1 MQVIIVSAIEVGI
14 LFLFLTGKILVMGST
29 IEICASSHKNP
40 TTGPNGSILTDLEEG
55 PSTVINGTLGSERG
69 GIQFLYNDK
78 SNTTLDLMRA
88 IVEQSQKSGILD
100 RMAQCGAT
108 MHNMTEEQYECVN
121 DLSAFSK

>member
-1 MQVIIVSAIEVGI
+1 MQVITVFVMGVGT
-14 LFLFLTGKILVMGST
+14 LFLFLTGQILVMGLT
-29 IEICASSHKNP
+29 IESRASSDKNP

-55 PSTVINGTLGSERG
+55 ASTVINGTLGSEMG
-69 GIQFLYNDK
+69 GIQFLYNNK

-88 IVEQSQKSGILD
+88 ILEQSQKSGILD

-121 DLSAFSK
+121 DLAAFSK

>member
-1 MQVIIVSAIEVGI
+1 MQVITVSAIEVGI
-14 LFLFLTGKILVMGST
+14 LFLLLTGKILVMGST
-29 IEICASSHKNP
+29 IEISASSDKNP

-55 PSTVINGTLGSERG
+55 SSTVINGTLGSERG

-108 MHNMTEEQYECVN
+108 MHYMTEEQYECVN
-121 DLSAFSK
+121 DLAAFSK